1 MCLNIGQYFSLYI
14 LIILK
19 NIFLTVRTRV
29 MSERG
34 LDSISAG
41 TSQLQILH
49 MLQRNRLKGSKGEA
63 GGVGIEGCSYHLPS
77 PEHFI
82 LLIIFLMLSQDLK
95 R

>member
-1 MCLNIGQYFSLYI
+1 MHKHWVILFTLHFNYFKY
-14 LIILK
+14 
-19 NIFLTVRTRV
+19 IFLIVRTRV

-34 LDSISAG
+34 LDSISVG

-49 MLQRNRLKGSKGEA
+49 MLQRNRLEGSKGEA
-63 GGVGIEGCSYHLPS
+63 GRVGIEGCSCFLPS
-77 PEHFI
+77 PEHII